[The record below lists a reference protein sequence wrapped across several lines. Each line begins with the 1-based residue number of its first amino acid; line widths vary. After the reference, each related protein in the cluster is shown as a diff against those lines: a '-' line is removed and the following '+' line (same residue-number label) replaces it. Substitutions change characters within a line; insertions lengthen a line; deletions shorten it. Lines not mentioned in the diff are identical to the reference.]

1 MSFYRMKTLISKDIR
16 LSPRSP
22 LLLYVIIMPVL
33 ITFFMQVVLLTLF
46 ESRPRLGIVD
56 LGESG
61 ITAGMRDREGI
72 DLTLAASE
80 PELLKLV
87 ENHNVDAGFV
97 LEEGFDAAV
106 RRGERPEFKFYLSG
120 ESLASNRIMLAFT
133 ALDQI
138 REVEM
143 RTPPVDFVLN
153 RPGEGE
159 VLPIGRRLVP
169 SVLMFVLIGV
179 GIFFPASMIVGERE
193 HLTLSAILVT
203 PVKMSEVLLSK
214 AMIGF
219 VLVIVMSYL
228 TLAMNGALGGGPL
241 GLLVSIAVAAV
252 VCIEIGLI
260 YGTMVKDAKALYT
273 LVKSL
278 NVFLVGPV
286 IFYLFPDWPQ
296 WIAKIFPTYWI
307 IDPIFRISIRGASL
321 SDIWGHLA
329 VALGISA
336 VLFLPI
342 RFLGRRLETTIGT
355 T

>member
-1 MSFYRMKTLISKDIR
+1 MSFDRMKTIISKELR
-16 LSPRSP
+16 MSPRSP
-22 LLLYVIIMPVL
+22 MLLYVIIMPVL
-33 ITFFMQVVLLTLF
+33 ITFFLQVVLLTLF
-46 ESRPRLGIVD
+46 ESKPRLGIAD
-56 LGESG
+56 LGESE
-61 ITAGMRDREGI
+61 ITAGMREREGI
-72 DLTLAASE
+72 DITFAASE

-97 LEEGFDAAV
+97 LQEGFDAAV
-106 RRGERPEFKFYLSG
+106 RSGERPEFKFYLSG
-120 ESLASNRIMLAFT
+120 ESLASNRVVLAFT
-133 ALDQI
+133 ALDQV
-138 REVEM
+138 REIES
-143 RTPPVDFVLN
+143 RTPPVDVVLN
-153 RPGEGE
+153 RPGAGE

-179 GIFFPASMIVGERE
+179 GIFFPSSMIVAERE
-193 HLTLSAILVT
+193 QGTLSAILVT

-219 VLVIVMSYL
+219 VLVIIMSYL
-228 TLAMNGALGGGPL
+228 TLAMNGALGGRPL
-241 GLLVSIAVAAV
+241 ALLVSIAVAAT

-260 YGTMVKDAKALYT
+260 YGTLVKDAKSLYT

-307 IDPIFRISIRGASL
+307 IDPIFQISIREASL
-321 SDIWGHLA
+321 SDVWGHLA
-329 VALGISA
+329 VALGIGA

-342 RFLGRRLETTIGT
+342 QFLGRRLETTIGT